1 MKKMSKDL
9 FDYLETEM
17 SCQENL
23 LYNLAQERACSQC
36 MLLCSQNIL
45 SKDLTEINGSELM
58 LSFQGCRSDLLSG
71 ASLHLRWVESTCLHV
86 TGLILL
92 QAVVS

>member
-1 MKKMSKDL
+1 MKKSVKNV
-9 FDYLETEM
+9 FDYPGAGLPGEFA
-17 SCQENL
+17 
-23 LYNLAQERACSQC
+23 LYSLAQERACSQC

-45 SKDLTEINGSELM
+45 SKDLAEINGSELM
-58 LSFQGCRSDLLSG
+58 LSFQGCCRDLWSG
-71 ASLHLRWVESTCLHV
+71 ASLRLRWVESTCLHV